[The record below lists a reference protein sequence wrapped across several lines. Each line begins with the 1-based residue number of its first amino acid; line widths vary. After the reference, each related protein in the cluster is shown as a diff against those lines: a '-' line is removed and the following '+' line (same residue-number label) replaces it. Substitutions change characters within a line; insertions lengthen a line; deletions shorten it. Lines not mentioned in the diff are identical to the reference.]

1 MKALFVKTVF
11 QIELSPFLNQ
21 KKLSEFCRSKNITI
35 TAYSPL
41 GSGDPKLLNDPTLK
55 EIAAKHNKT
64 TAQLLIK
71 YPIQCGCIC
80 IPKSVTKSRI
90 AENINIFD
98 FEFSGDEMNF
108 LNNLDKKLRT
118 CPFTE

>member
-1 MKALFVKTVF
+1 MA
-11 QIELSPFLNQ
+11 
-21 KKLSEFCRSKNITI
+21 EFCASKNITI

-41 GSGDPKLLNDPTLK
+41 GSGEPKLLNDAKLK

-71 YPIQCGCIC
+71 YPIQRGFIC

-90 AENINIFD
+90 AENIKIFD
-98 FEFSGDEMNF
+98 FEFSADELNF
-108 LNNLDKKLRT
+108 LNNLDQNLRT
-118 CPFTE
+118 CPFSE